1 MKPWGT
7 AHAVLCAREAVGD
20 APFAVINAD
29 DYYGPEAFQMMYDY
43 LSGAR
48 NDTQYRFAMVGY
60 ILSNTLTENGHV
72 ARGVCE
78 TDQEGYL
85 TSIVERT
92 RIEKKD
98 GVPQFTLDDGAS
110 YTPLPADATVSMN
123 FWGFTPGF
131 MEEIAAGF
139 PAFLDETAKRNPL
152 KGEYFL
158 PSVVD
163 RLIREGRATVKVM
176 TSHDKWYG
184 VTYKEDKPVVVK
196 ALAEKKER
204 GQYPFALWD

>member
-1 MKPWGT
+1 
-7 AHAVLCAREAVGD
+7 
-20 APFAVINAD
+20 
-29 DYYGPEAFQMMYDY
+29 
-43 LSGAR
+43 
-48 NDTQYRFAMVGY
+48 
-60 ILSNTLTENGHV
+60 
-72 ARGVCE
+72 
-78 TDQEGYL
+78 
-85 TSIVERT
+85 
-92 RIEKKD
+92 
-98 GVPQFTLDDGAS
+98 
-110 YTPLPADATVSMN
+110 MN